1 MKKII
6 YSMLALMA
14 MTFAA
19 CSDVPEPYMN
29 PNNHKG
35 GGDEPAEGVYVEAT
49 FSNKIDPFEVIT
61 TKGNAWVINYNTAT
75 ATGYNSSEKTNTE
88 SESYLVSP
96 EFDLTESAGAYL
108 EFEYIFRYAN
118 RAGEDKVLI
127 TANYT
132 DDPTTT
138 EWVDITGTLT
148 EGSDWQTFAKYSSNL
163 PEEFIGEA
171 GIRIALYYSATATD
185 SRTWEVKN
193 LKVMEGQ
200 TEEGGE
206 EGGEVTPVDGGEGD
220 GTEAAPYNVTA
231 AKAATGNGKYV
242 KGFIVGYV
250 DGKSLEEGA
259 KFEAGGTTNI
269 LIATA
274 ADEKNV
280 VNCMPIQL
288 PTEVAAAG
296 IRSGLNLTDNP
307 TLLGKEIVLYGNL
320 VSYFGTTGLKETS
333 YAKVGD
339 KEYGTKPGSTP
350 VDPSGGKLY
359 YIDFKT
365 SQEGWTVQDVT
376 LPAGFTH
383 VWNVDTKYGYVA
395 TTYNKTDKKD
405 CDGEGLI
412 ISPKID
418 LSKATAAKLT
428 VSNSG
433 SYFESDAKMKEQI
446 GVLISTDGTNW
457 TPLEITTWPVYNKFT
472 WVNSTFDLAAYAGKA
487 DVQIAFK
494 YIGTATK
501 AGTWEI
507 GTVTIE

>member
-148 EGSDWQTFAKYSSNL
+148 EGSDWDTFSKYSANL

-171 GIRIALYYSATATD
+171 GVRIALYYSATATD

-200 TEEGGE
+200 TEEGG
-206 EGGEVTPVDGGEGD
+206 GGEVTPPEGGEGD
-220 GTEAAPYNVTA
+220 GTEAKPYNVVA
-231 AKAATGNGKYV
+231 AKAATGNEKWV
-242 KGFIVGYV
+242 KAYIVGFINTTDYTYTY
-250 DGKSLEEGA
+250 SAEGA
-259 KFEAGGTTNI
+259 LASNI
-269 LIATA
+269 IIAA
-274 ADEKNV
+274 SPDEKTDA
-280 VNCMPIQL
+280 NCMPVQL
-288 PTEVAAAG
+288 VAQTPVRTG
-296 IRSGLNLTDNP
+296 VNLADNP
-307 TLLGKEIVLYGNL
+307 ANLGKEILICGNL
-320 VSYFGTTGLKETS
+320 ETYFTVPGIKS
-333 YAKVGD
+333 PVYAKVGD

-350 VDPSGGKLY
+350 VDPSGDKLY

-376 LPAGFTH
+376 LPEGFTH

-457 TPLEITTWPVYNKFT
+457 TPLEITTWPTYNKFT
-472 WVNSTFDLAAYAGKA
+472 WVNTTFDLAAYAGKA

>member
-1 MKKII
+1 
-6 YSMLALMA
+6 
-14 MTFAA
+14 
-19 CSDVPEPYMN
+19 
-29 PNNHKG
+29 
-35 GGDEPAEGVYVEAT
+35 
-49 FSNKIDPFEVIT
+49 
-61 TKGNAWVINYNTAT
+61 
-75 ATGYNSSEKTNTE
+75 
-88 SESYLVSP
+88 
-96 EFDLTESAGAYL
+96 
-108 EFEYIFRYAN
+108 
-118 RAGEDKVLI
+118 
-127 TANYT
+127 
-132 DDPTTT
+132 
-138 EWVDITGTLT
+138 
-148 EGSDWQTFAKYSSNL
+148 
-163 PEEFIGEA
+163 
-171 GIRIALYYSATATD
+171 
-185 SRTWEVKN
+185 
-193 LKVMEGQ
+193 
-200 TEEGGE
+200 
-206 EGGEVTPVDGGEGD
+206 
-220 GTEAAPYNVTA
+220 
-231 AKAATGNGKYV
+231 
-242 KGFIVGYV
+242 
-250 DGKSLEEGA
+250 
-259 KFEAGGTTNI
+259 
-269 LIATA
+269 
-274 ADEKNV
+274 
-280 VNCMPIQL
+280 MPIQL

-333 YAKVGD
+333 YAKIGD

>member
-1 MKKII
+1 MF
-6 YSMLALMA
+6 ALMA

-29 PNNHKG
+29 PNNYKG
-35 GGDEPAEGVYVEAT
+35 GGGETEEGVYVDAT
-49 FSNKIDPFEVIT
+49 FNSKLDPFEAIT

-96 EFDLTESAGAYL
+96 EIDLTASEGAYL

-118 RAGEDKVLI
+118 RAGEDKVYI
-127 TANYT
+127 TSNYSG
-132 DDPTTT
+132 DPATT
-138 EWVDITGTLT
+138 EWTDITGTLT
-148 EGSDWQTFAKYSSNL
+148 EGSDWQTFAKYSKNL
-163 PEEFIGEA
+163 PEEFIGESA
-171 GIRIALYYSATATD
+171 VRIALYYNATATD

-193 LKVMEGQ
+193 LKVREGQ
-200 TEEGGE
+200 VEEGGE

-333 YAKVGD
+333 YAKIGD
-339 KEYGTKPGSTP
+339 KEYG
-350 VDPSGGKLY
+350 
-359 YIDFKT
+359 
-365 SQEGWTVQDVT
+365 VT

-395 TTYNKTDKKD
+395 TTYNRTDKKD

-472 WVNSTFDLAAYAGKA
+472 WVNTTFDLAAYAGKA